1 MSLVPFLL
9 SRGTFASD
17 PLHVV
22 DVGASGGVH
31 PVWLQFGDQCRV
43 TAYEPDA
50 AECQRLQAEAPPW
63 VEYRPIALGYMDE
76 ELPFYTTR
84 NPHCSGLYKAD
95 MAYMGR
101 FLNGQNNEAVSERI
115 VRTQPLEDA
124 GDFLKLDAEGA
135 ELDIL
140 QGADLR
146 DTLGIFTEVRF
157 HSESNGCPT
166 FSELDLY
173 LRQEGFRLYGL
184 KTSQHSRKLMP
195 YPDNGSGKRG
205 RPAYTTKGQVQDG
218 DAIYFRD
225 LMLPNPGLAVTQ
237 TQILK
242 QACLFEM
249 CDLCDCAAELIDKC
263 REGIPIADECLA
275 YLRRAIV

>member
-1 MSLVPFLL
+1 VSLVPFLL
-9 SRGTFASD
+9 SRGTFRDD
-17 PLHVV
+17 PILVT

-63 VEYRPIALGYMDE
+63 VEYRPIALGAMDE
-76 ELPFYTTR
+76 ERPFYSTR
-84 NPHCSGLYKAD
+84 NPHCSGLYKAH

-115 VRTQPLEDA
+115 IRTLPLGRGA

-166 FSELDLY
+166 FSEVDLY

-184 KTSQHSRKLMP
+184 KTSQHSRKVMP

-225 LMLPNPGLAVTQ
+225 LPGFVWSRMQ
-237 TQILK
+237 VLK
-242 QACLFEM
+242 AACLFEM
-249 CDLCDCAAELIDKC
+249 CDLCDCAAELVSNC
-263 REGIPIADECLA
+263 RELICNPLADECLA